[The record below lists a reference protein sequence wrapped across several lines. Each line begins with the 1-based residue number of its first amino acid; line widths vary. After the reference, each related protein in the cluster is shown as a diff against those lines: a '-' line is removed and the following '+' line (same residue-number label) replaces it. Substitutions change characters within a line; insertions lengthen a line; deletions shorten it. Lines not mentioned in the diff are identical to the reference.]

1 MAMSSRGSE
10 TAFSERVPASPELAA
25 RAAELTRKFS
35 ECFWFRHP
43 EATVRFTDD
52 VKLVIEHLREYGDK
66 KAWAAAGELQRRL

>member
-1 MAMSSRGSE
+1 MNTGPDIVL
-10 TAFSERVPASPELAA
+10 SERVPASPELAA
-25 RAAELTRKFS
+25 RAAERVQQFS

-66 KAWAAAGELQRRL
+66 KAWAAAGQLQRSL